1 MYSISLGHQ
10 DRVIN
15 VMLKADYKRDLIP
28 DGENTL

>member
-10 DRVIN
+10 DRAIN
-15 VMLKADYKRDLIP
+15 VMLKVDYKRGLIP